1 MRAHLGY
8 AEMQYKD
15 VNKKI
20 LVEKF
25 LSTNTGSLPPD
36 YKLYCFNG
44 KCKAILY
51 IADRD
56 KHEHKAAFFDTA
68 WNYLGLPY
76 KEGKP
81 AQYIEFD
88 PLPKAPEAL
97 SSMITVAEDLAREFP
112 FVRVDFYDVDGKAI
126 FGEMTFTPAGGHD
139 VSEIDID
146 GVTMGQMLQI

>member
-1 MRAHLGY
+1 
-8 AEMQYKD
+8 MQYKD